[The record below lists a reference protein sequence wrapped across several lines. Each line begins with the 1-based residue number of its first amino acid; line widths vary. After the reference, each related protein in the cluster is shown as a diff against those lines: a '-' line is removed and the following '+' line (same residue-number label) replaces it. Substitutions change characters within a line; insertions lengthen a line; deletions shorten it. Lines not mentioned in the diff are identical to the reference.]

1 MGATNPQI
9 YYEDPLRHG
18 EYKYVSFLDLI
29 NNFMD
34 NMTGDDTLIGQ
45 ITRRKVIYQMKQGI
59 RQFNTSNLR
68 EIKGCE
74 LELNDTLTAI
84 YPPDYVSYVSI
95 SYVDQSTG
103 KLMTM
108 NINPDLNTFPAFLQ
122 DNNANILFDH
132 DGYILEG
139 TSMNAE
145 LESQQN
151 VITYEFDD
159 NCFNNALGYGN
170 YHRNTNFRID
180 ATKNINGSFNTTNEG
195 FHFSSDAISKVIML
209 TYVSDGLESNDDKNI
224 KINKLAESAL
234 YAYVKW
240 QLLTNKG
247 NVQEYIVKRAE
258 REYIALYRNATIKL
272 MNIRHTDV
280 MFLLNNRRNWLR

>member
-18 EYKYVSFLDLI
+18 EYKYVSFIDLI

-45 ITRRKVIYQMKQGI
+45 IDRRKVIYQMKQGI
-59 RQFNTSNLR
+59 RQFNAGNLR
-68 EIKGCE
+68 EVKGCE

-84 YPPDYVSYVSI
+84 YPFDYVSYVSV
-95 SYVDQSTG
+95 SYVDQTTG

-122 DNNANILFDH
+122 DNNADILFDN

-151 VITYEFDD
+151 VIRYELDD
-159 NCFNNALGYGN
+159 NCFCNALGYGN
-170 YHRNTNFRID
+170 YGRNSNFRID

-195 FHFSSDAISKVIML
+195 FHFSSDAKSKVIML

-247 NVQEYIVKRAE
+247 NVQEYVVKRAE
-258 REYIALYRNATIKL
+258 KEYIALYRNATIKL
-272 MNIRHTDV
+272 MNIRHTDI